1 MKVRYLKDKEKF
13 IITESE
19 RHEYHQTKMLL
30 TRKMKGFFF
39 DPRFKAGI
47 WDGDVTYFKDGSFDF
62 GLYRE
67 VSEMCKQNGWKFVLE
82 NKEDFPTNNKITLQ
96 DVQDFCDSFFKDRTL
111 KDGKTPF
118 IPKDYQITAA
128 FQILKNRYCLIEI
141 GTGGGKSLVFAI
153 VAFYLMHKVKPEN
166 LNKLK
171 MLLLVPSISL
181 VTQFYDDL
189 INYNKGFHNENLNP
203 IDLRMCEMM
212 SEKPRRDEGECN
224 IFIGTYASVE
234 KRDAEFFE
242 QFKVVATDECHSA
255 SHGKSS
261 STEKKSG
268 FKMIKKIIEQT
279 RQHAYFRFGM
289 SGTYPRTDTLDWLSV
304 VSLHGPLV
312 SITEAQDLIKNNHIA
327 DVKIKAVMLN
337 HNDPEFDQSLA
348 LIRRGNG
355 KGAFDI
361 EKRYI
366 HESVAR
372 LDFIV
377 DKIIA
382 SSKKNALVL
391 FNSIEY
397 GTKIYNAIRDRVP
410 GVDVYYIDGT
420 VKKDKREM
428 IKRKLEGSDLLE
440 IINHLLDI
448 KTRPRVLVASFGT
461 LSTGVSINNLH
472 IGVFAE
478 GYKSEQIMI
487 QSVGRF
493 LRKHKDK
500 DRAIIFDIIDI
511 LDEKSSNKNSLLKH
525 YHERKEFYNNRGYT
539 LEEIKM
545 NIKKR

>member
-1 MKVRYLKDKEKF
+1 
-13 IITESE
+13 
-19 RHEYHQTKMLL
+19 
-30 TRKMKGFFF
+30 
-39 DPRFKAGI
+39 
-47 WDGDVTYFKDGSFDF
+47 
-62 GLYRE
+62 
-67 VSEMCKQNGWKFVLE
+67 
-82 NKEDFPTNNKITLQ
+82 
-96 DVQDFCDSFFKDRTL
+96 
-111 KDGKTPF
+111 
-118 IPKDYQITAA
+118 
-128 FQILKNRYCLIEI
+128 
-141 GTGGGKSLVFAI
+141 
-153 VAFYLMHKVKPEN
+153 
-166 LNKLK
+166 
-171 MLLLVPSISL
+171 
-181 VTQFYDDL
+181 
-189 INYNKGFHNENLNP
+189 
-203 IDLRMCEMM
+203 
-212 SEKPRRDEGECN
+212 
-224 IFIGTYASVE
+224 
-234 KRDAEFFE
+234 
-242 QFKVVATDECHSA
+242 
-255 SHGKSS
+255 
-261 STEKKSG
+261 
-268 FKMIKKIIEQT
+268 MIKKIIEQT

-377 DKIIA
+377 DKIIT